1 MTKQNYLAIIEID
14 DDLLDESNALLIA
27 NQMGDLKATVSNS
40 GSCDYYH
47 VMDIKALEKFKA
59 ELKRLNKL

>member
-14 DDLLDESNALLIA
+14 DDLLDQSNGLLIA
-27 NQMGDLKATVSNS
+27 NQMGDLKITADRY
-40 GSCDYYH
+40 GSCNYYH
-47 VMDIKALEKFKA
+47 IVDLKALEKFKA

>member
-14 DDLLDESNALLIA
+14 DDRLKKWDGLLIVK
-27 NQMGDLKATVSNS
+27 QMGDLKTTVSRY
-40 GSCDYYH
+40 GACDYYQ
-47 VMDIKALEKFKA
+47 VTDVKALEKFKA

>member
-14 DDLLDESNALLIA
+14 DDLLDQSNGLLIA
-27 NQMGDLKATVSNS
+27 NQMGDLKITVDRY
-40 GSCDYYH
+40 GSCNYYH
-47 VMDIKALEKFKA
+47 IVDLKELEKFKA